1 MSRKWGQHFLVDPRV
16 ADRIVNFLAPKKD
29 EAILEI
35 GPGRGVLTER
45 LVARAK
51 KVIGVEIDPE
61 LARGLERRGWKNF
74 SVVGKDIL
82 DTLPGEIGDFD
93 AVIGNLPYEISAP
106 LTFDLLRWDFGRA
119 VLMYQ
124 KEFAEKMVAE
134 VGDDEYGRLSVTVAY
149 KADVKILEKV
159 PPSAFAPPPKV
170 DSAVVRVTPRADPPF
185 HVEDEAFFLATVQAL
200 FGQRRKTI
208 RRALQNQKETMGLD
222 GTEPALIDELLAENE
237 YDSARPEELS
247 PGELAEL
254 SNLLWTRFNPKPL
267 RDRG

>member
-1 MSRKWGQHFLVDPRV
+1 MARKWGQHFLTDPRV

-29 EAILEI
+29 EVVLEI

-45 LVARAK
+45 LVSRCK

-61 LARGLERRGWKNF
+61 LAKGLERKGWKNF
-74 SVVGKDIL
+74 KLVKKDIL
-82 DTLPGEIGDFD
+82 DTLPSEVGDVD
-93 AVIGNLPYEISAP
+93 VVIGNLPYEISAP
-106 LTFDLLRWDFGRA
+106 LTFDLLNWDFDRA

-149 KADVKILEKV
+149 KADVEFLEKV
-159 PPSAFAPPPKV
+159 PPSAFAPPPRV
-170 DSAVVRVTPRADPPF
+170 DSAVVRMLPRETPPF
-185 HVEDEAFFLATVQAL
+185 PVKNEAFFLALVQAL

-208 RRALQNQKETMGLD
+208 RRALQNQKEAIGLD
-222 GTEPALIDELLAENE
+222 GTEPALIDELLAEEE

-254 SNLLWTRFNPKPL
+254 SNRLFTKFKPKVPGAA
-267 RDRG
+267 R

>member
-1 MSRKWGQHFLVDPRV
+1 LDPQQHEVV
-16 ADRIVNFLAPKKD
+16 
-29 EAILEI
+29 LEI

-45 LVARAK
+45 LLPRCQRV
-51 KVIGVEIDPE
+51 VGVEIDPE
-61 LARGLERRGWKNF
+61 LATGLERRGWKNF
-74 SVVGKDIL
+74 KLVRKDIL
-82 DTLPGEIGDFD
+82 DTLPSEIGDVD

-134 VGDDEYGRLSVTVAY
+134 VGDDDYGRLSVTVAY
-149 KADVKILEKV
+149 KAHVKLLEKV

-170 DSAVVRVTPRADPPF
+170 DSAVVRVTPRTDPPF
-185 HVEDEAFFLATVQAL
+185 HVENEAFFLATVQAL

-208 RRALQNQKETMGLD
+208 RRALQNQKEAIGLD
-222 GTEPALIDELLAENE
+222 GAEPALIDELLSEEE

-247 PGELAEL
+247 PGELAGL
-254 SNLLWTRFNPKPL
+254 SNVLWTRFHPRLPGKG
-267 RDRG
+267 R